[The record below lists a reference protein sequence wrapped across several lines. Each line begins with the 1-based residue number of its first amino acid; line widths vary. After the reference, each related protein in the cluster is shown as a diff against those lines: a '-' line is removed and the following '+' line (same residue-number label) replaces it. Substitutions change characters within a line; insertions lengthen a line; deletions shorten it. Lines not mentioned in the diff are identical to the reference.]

1 MGWEKQGEGR
11 SGTLTEG
18 ASRARLSFR
27 LESDHNDLV
36 VTSLQQPRHRP
47 GAHSERCQ
55 SFLSL
60 LLDWLTPLELFRL
73 CTDVGSGFISPPSH
87 FDFSAAT
94 HALKDEHMCEFA
106 RL

>member
-1 MGWEKQGEGR
+1 MGWEKQRKGG

-18 ASRARLSFR
+18 ESGARLSFR

-36 VTSLQQPRHRP
+36 VTSLQLQHCP
-47 GAHSERCQ
+47 GAHSERHQ
-55 SFLSL
+55 SFLL
-60 LLDWLTPLELFRL
+60 LFLDWLTPSELLWL
-73 CTDVGSGFISPPSH
+73 CIGSGFISPPNH

-94 HALKDEHMCEFA
+94 HALKDEHVCEFV